1 MARAARAHTDAVFEH
16 LSHPSPALWLLL
28 PLLLLAIAA
37 FIRAQRWFDRQRR
50 RRIARRA
57 QGAERAALELLRSH
71 GYVVLDTQVRH
82 AWPVQH
88 GEQHLDI
95 NLRADALVTRD
106 GRRFIAE
113 IKSTALVA
121 DLKHGPTRRQ
131 LLEYAVAYGATGV
144 LLVDMHAAR
153 IDEISFPQ
161 LSRPAAPRHW
171 SLAAATVVTFGLGLW
186 LGLSR

>member
-1 MARAARAHTDAVFEH
+1 MFEH
-16 LSHPSPALWLLL
+16 LSHPPPALWLLL
-28 PLLLLAIAA
+28 PFLVLIIAA
-37 FIRAQRWFDRQRR
+37 VIWAQRWVDRHRR

-71 GYVVLDTQVRH
+71 GYVVVDTQVRR

-88 GEQHLDI
+88 GAQHFDI
-95 NLRADALVTRD
+95 NLRADAMVER
-106 GRRFIAE
+106 GNRRFIAE
-113 IKSTALVA
+113 IKSTAFVA
-121 DLKHGPTRRQ
+121 DLRHGPTRRQ
-131 LLEYAVAYGATGV
+131 LLEYAVAYGASGL

-161 LSRPAAPRHW
+161 LSCPTAPQHW
-171 SLAAATVVTFGLGLW
+171 SLVAASVVTFGLGLW